1 MNSLPREWGCY
12 DGFPEISDGRKLLPS
27 KAGKHRR
34 WWSYRTRGWAQQTQE
49 LGRAARRAPLPRCL
63 PNGARARGA
72 EGPRSRPGTSGE
84 LSAQSCFLCMHGPL
98 WLGPLFKGMLTFAWV
113 DDAWTC
119 GNRQTPP
126 GSQQVTSWYDT
137 MMPGSTSTL
146 SSTGRTSAWAVYLP
160 TYPADS
166 RLCLGMGA

>member
-34 WWSYRTRGWAQQTQE
+34 RWSYRTRGWAQQTQE
-49 LGRAARRAPLPRCL
+49 PGRAARRAPLPRCL
-63 PNGARARGA
+63 PSGARARGA

-84 LSAQSCFLCMHGPL
+84 LSPQSCFLCMRGPL

-126 GSQQVTSWYDT
+126 GSQQVTSLYDT
-137 MMPGSTSTL
+137 HDARFPFYFILYRKDIGMRG
-146 SSTGRTSAWAVYLP
+146 LP
-160 TYPADS
+160 TYPPSWLPAVPWD
-166 RLCLGMGA
+166 GA